1 MYSVVL
7 SDSEVRGNNLPCEYS
22 FHVWYPDEDIRQKV
36 KDVSYKVSN
45 ITGYIDREFLTM
57 KATAL
62 EELKQCQ
69 NWTIHLERQ
78 ITELKFKTLK
88 GRIIE
93 RDTSNSITDVE
104 RDLLDL
110 KKKVSHLKNNY
121 QRMHRSF
128 QALNSGHMRKAEP
141 ISHREI
147 NMLDLLKDTVRDLKA
162 EWVVV
167 KRDVIDL
174 QTEHRSIKMGQNK
187 YSNSSFH
194 ISESIQLLT
203 SKLSTL
209 EVKNE
214 NLTNVLKSQSDKN
227 DNLNGSIQE
236 LNDHNEEYTVTA
248 DNIKN
253 DLRNLEANVKSVDKD
268 LGLLKDDNAYL
279 KTLVIA
285 SLKSTEVNHDRT
297 KENKR
302 RVITSIPKDCQDVSE
317 MGYDVSGVYQ
327 IKPEGAEEPDN
338 IYCEFLNG
346 TAYTVIQRRTDGLL
360 SFNRQW
366 IEYKFGFGN
375 LYGSHWIG
383 NEWINFLTNQDEY
396 TLRIDIWDWEGKKHF
411 SEYRIFS
418 IGSQD
423 VDYQIH
429 VGGYTGNA
437 GDSLSFHDGMKFST
451 EDMDNDLN
459 VRHCAAENKS
469 GWWFNN
475 CYLSNLNGVYHV
487 GFYSHSQYSDG
498 IVWFTLKEN
507 DKYSLRKVEM
517 KLRRNTN

>member
-1 MYSVVL
+1 
-7 SDSEVRGNNLPCEYS
+7 
-22 FHVWYPDEDIRQKV
+22 
-36 KDVSYKVSN
+36 
-45 ITGYIDREFLTM
+45 M

-62 EELKQCQ
+62 EELKTMSKL
-69 NWTIHLERQ
+69 TIHLERQ

-285 SLKSTEVNHDRT
+285 SFEVH
-297 KENKR
+297 
-302 RVITSIPKDCQDVSE
+302 
-317 MGYDVSGVYQ
+317 
-327 IKPEGAEEPDN
+327 
-338 IYCEFLNG
+338 
-346 TAYTVIQRRTDGLL
+346 
-360 SFNRQW
+360 
-366 IEYKFGFGN
+366 
-375 LYGSHWIG
+375 GS
-383 NEWINFLTNQDEY
+383 
-396 TLRIDIWDWEGKKHF
+396 
-411 SEYRIFS
+411 
-418 IGSQD
+418 
-423 VDYQIH
+423 
-429 VGGYTGNA
+429 
-437 GDSLSFHDGMKFST
+437 
-451 EDMDNDLN
+451 
-459 VRHCAAENKS
+459 
-469 GWWFNN
+469 
-475 CYLSNLNGVYHV
+475 
-487 GFYSHSQYSDG
+487 
-498 IVWFTLKEN
+498 
-507 DKYSLRKVEM
+507 
-517 KLRRNTN
+517 